1 HLALPVLQ
9 TPDTSSRPALSLVFG
24 ASPPSSHRKLYRRG
38 LCEFSRDLARSLSF
52 SCGRRHGR
60 TRGSAWRPGN
70 PGIRGSAGPGPSKLR
85 KTRKLRGHVSHG
97 HGRIGKHRKHPGG
110 RGNAGGMHHH
120 RINFDKYHPGYF
132 GKVGMRHYHLKKN
145 QSFCPTINLDKLW
158 TLVSEQTR
166 LNYSKNP
173 SGPAPVIDAVHA
185 GYYKVLGKGKLP
197 KQPVIVK
204 AKFFSRRAEEKI
216 KGVGGACVLVA

>member
-1 HLALPVLQ
+1 MGLFQLAPRMA
-9 TPDTSSRPALSLVFG
+9 T
-24 ASPPSSHRKLYRRG
+24 RK
-38 LCEFSRDLARSLSF
+38 
-52 SCGRRHGR
+52 
-60 TRGSAWRPGN
+60 
-70 PGIRGSAGPGPSKLR
+70 R

-132 GKVGMRHYHLKKN
+132 GKVGMRNFHAKPN
-145 QSFCPTINLDKLW
+145 QKYRPAINLEKLW
-158 TLVSEQTR
+158 SLVSEQHRQEYARSRT
-166 LNYSKNP
+166 K
-173 SGPAPVIDAVHA
+173 APVINCVKS

-204 AKFFSRRAEEKI
+204 AKFFSRVAEEKI
-216 KGVGGACVLVA
+216 KSVGGACVLVA

>member
-1 HLALPVLQ
+1 MRELYLVPHLCLYIELWTLPSFLSA
-9 TPDTSSRPALSLVFG
+9 TAMPSR
-24 ASPPSSHRKLYRRG
+24 
-38 LCEFSRDLARSLSF
+38 
-52 SCGRRHGR
+52 
-60 TRGSAWRPGN
+60 
-70 PGIRGSAGPGPSKLR
+70 LR

-132 GKVGMRHYHLKKN
+132 GKVGMRHYHLKRN
-145 QSFCPTINLDKLW
+145 QSFCPTVNLDKLW

-166 LNYSKNP
+166 VNAAKNKT
-173 SGPAPVIDAVHA
+173 GVAPIIDVVRS

-216 KGVGGACVLVA
+216 KGVELSVFWWLETTQGGQLNANIFQKKKIYHLMLINC